1 MPDHIE
7 YQAFSISYSKPVNK
21 LVAPV
26 SILPILAID
35 RETFHDTPVKIEA
48 LWDTGATVT
57 CIKPALFDR
66 LKLRFLNINNHTTLA
81 GVGGEAAAKITY
93 AHLFITP
100 ALELEFCPMYVVDF
114 PSKAD
119 ILIGMDIIGKGD
131 FVVCNADNKTSFSFA
146 IPSFPD
152 RINLADK
159 AEAANKH
166 GSI

>member
-7 YQAFSISYSKPVNK
+7 YQAFNISYGKPVNK
-21 LVAPV
+21 LVAPIN
-26 SILPILAID
+26 ILPI
-35 RETFHDTPVKIEA
+35 FHDTPVKIEA
-48 LWDTGATVT
+48 LWDTGATAT

-66 LKLRFLNINNHTTLA
+66 LKLRLLNINNHTTLA

-100 ALELEFCPMYVVDF
+100 TLELEFCPMYVVDF

-166 GSI
+166 R